1 VENNNGSNIEAI
13 LGVEEYNVIGSF
25 AQLVTAPI
33 CDDNILQLT
42 IYSMLR
48 TRKLKRYQY
57 FSWWKQPFRVEKG
70 SGGSRAKLQGAF
82 KKLPNPCPIPAGG
95 KTF

>member
-42 IYSMLR
+42 IYSSMC
-48 TRKLKRYQY
+48 KLVRRY
-57 FSWWKQPFRVEKG
+57 FG
-70 SGGSRAKLQGAF
+70 HG
-82 KKLPNPCPIPAGG
+82 
-95 KTF
+95 